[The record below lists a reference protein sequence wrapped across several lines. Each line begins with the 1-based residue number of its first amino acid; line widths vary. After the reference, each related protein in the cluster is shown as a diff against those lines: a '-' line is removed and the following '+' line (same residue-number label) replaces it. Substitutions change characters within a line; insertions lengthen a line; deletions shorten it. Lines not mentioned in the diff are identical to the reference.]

1 MFTSQLVP
9 LAKSFAGSVSPWE
22 GLSKDQV
29 QELVDKVY
37 GPAQYVV
44 QDAPL
49 DPWTPLVRHTHSSET
64 SCLINHNQISYRLN
78 NWRNG
83 FGTKAAEALKRYIE
97 VDQADYFEN
106 RQIIADWVNFSL
118 TPDGNPPTYPF
129 LWREWK
135 IDDETEKVTRK
146 VSILASEV
154 PYTTLLIGV

>member
-9 LAKSFAGSVSPWE
+9 LAKSFAGSLSPWE

-29 QELVDKVY
+29 QELVDKIY
-37 GPAQYVV
+37 KPAQYIV

-49 DPWTPLVRHTHSSET
+49 DLWTPLVRHTHSSKT
-64 SCLINHNQISYRLN
+64 SCLINHNQISYHLN
-78 NWRNG
+78 NWCNG
-83 FGTKAAEALKRYIE
+83 FSTKVVEALKRYIE
-97 VDQADYFEN
+97 VDQADYFKN
-106 RQIIADWVNFSL
+106 QIITDWVNFLL
-118 TPDGNPPTYPF
+118 TPDGNPPTYHF
-129 LWREWK
+129 LWRDWK